1 MYVLRVYEVIRR
13 REENM
18 VELKVDSQIVLKE
31 IELSDAEDI
40 FKLIDSDRENLR
52 IWLSFVDST
61 KEIEDTKDFIRSI
74 LFLPGDIRDFVA
86 VIIYNGQKIGLIGFK
101 LTDFVNKKTEIG
113 YWISKEFEN
122 KGIVTKSVVKMI
134 DYAFNNLELNRIQIK
149 CGIGNEKSSKI
160 PKKLNFKFEG
170 IERSAEL
177 LNGKFIDAEVYSIL
191 KDEWTFKNSKK

>member
-18 VELKVDSQIVLKE
+18 VELEVDSEIVLKE
-31 IELSDAEDI
+31 IELSDAEAI
-40 FKLIDSDRENLR
+40 FKLIDSDRKNLR
-52 IWLSFVDST
+52 IWLSFIDST
-61 KEIEDTKDFIRSI
+61 KEIEDTTDFIRST
-74 LFLPGDIRDFVA
+74 LFLPEDIRDFVA

-191 KDEWTFKNSKK
+191 KDEWTFKN

>member
-40 FKLIDSDRENLR
+40 FKIIDSDRENLR

-86 VIIYNGQKIGLIGFK
+86 VIIYNEQKIGLIGFK

-134 DYAFNNLELNRIQIK
+134 NYAFNNLELNRIQIK

-191 KDEWTFKNSKK
+191 KDEWTFKN

>member
-1 MYVLRVYEVIRR
+1 MYVLRVYEVIRL

-52 IWLSFVDST
+52 IWLSFIDST

-74 LFLPGDIRDFVA
+74 LFLPEDIRDIVT
-86 VIIYNGQKIGLIGFK
+86 VIIYNEQKIGLIGFK
-101 LTDFVNKKTEIG
+101 LTDFENKKTEIG

-122 KGIVTKSVVKMI
+122 KGIVTKSVAKMI
-134 DYAFNNLELNRIQIK
+134 DYAFNNLKLNRIQIK

-170 IERSAEL
+170 IERNAEL

-191 KDEWTFKNSKK
+191 KDEWTFKN

>member
-18 VELKVDSQIVLKE
+18 VELEVDSEIVLKE

-40 FKLIDSDRENLR
+40 FKLIDSDRKNLR

-61 KEIEDTKDFIRSI
+61 KEIEDTKDFIRST
-74 LFLPGDIRDFVA
+74 LFLPEDIRDFVA

-134 DYAFNNLELNRIQIK
+134 NYAFNNLELNRIQIK

-191 KDEWTFKNSKK
+191 KDEWTFKN

>member
-40 FKLIDSDRENLR
+40 FKIIDSDRENLR

-191 KDEWTFKNSKK
+191 KDEWTFKN

>member
-18 VELKVDSQIVLKE
+18 VELKVDSEIVLKE

-40 FKLIDSDRENLR
+40 FKLIDSDRKNLR
-52 IWLSFVDST
+52 TWLSFIDST

-74 LFLPGDIRDFVA
+74 LFLPKDIRDLVT
-86 VIIYNGQKIGLIGFK
+86 VIIYNEQKIGLIGFK

-134 DYAFNNLELNRIQIK
+134 DYAFNTLNLNRIQIK

-191 KDEWTFKNSKK
+191 KDEWTFKN

>member
-18 VELKVDSQIVLKE
+18 VELKVDSEIVLKE

-74 LFLPGDIRDFVA
+74 LFLPEDIRDFVA
-86 VIIYNGQKIGLIGFK
+86 VIIYNEQKIGLIGFK

-134 DYAFNNLELNRIQIK
+134 NYAFNNLELNRIQIK

>member
-18 VELKVDSQIVLKE
+18 VELKVDSEIVLKE

-40 FKLIDSDRENLR
+40 FKLIDSDRKNLR
-52 IWLSFVDST
+52 TWLSFIDST

-74 LFLPGDIRDFVA
+74 LFLPKDIRDLVT
-86 VIIYNGQKIGLIGFK
+86 VIIYNEQKIGLIGFK

-134 DYAFNNLELNRIQIK
+134 DYAFNTLNLNRIQIK

-191 KDEWTFKNSKK
+191 KDEWKF

>member
-61 KEIEDTKDFIRSI
+61 KEIEDTKDFIRST
-74 LFLPGDIRDFVA
+74 LFLPEDIRDFVA
-86 VIIYNGQKIGLIGFK
+86 VIIYNEQKIGLIGFK

-134 DYAFNNLELNRIQIK
+134 NYAFNNLELNRIQIK

-191 KDEWTFKNSKK
+191 KDEWTFKN

>member
-18 VELKVDSQIVLKE
+18 VELKVDSEIVLKE

-40 FKLIDSDRENLR
+40 FKIIDSDRENLR
-52 IWLSFVDST
+52 TWLSFIDST
-61 KEIEDTKDFIRSI
+61 KEIEDTKDFIRST
-74 LFLPGDIRDFVA
+74 LFLPEDIRDFVA
-86 VIIYNGQKIGLIGFK
+86 VIIYKGQKIGLIGFK
-101 LTDFVNKKTEIG
+101 LTDFVNKKTELG

-191 KDEWTFKNSKK
+191 KDEWTFKN

>member
-1 MYVLRVYEVIRR
+1 
-13 REENM
+13 M

>member
-18 VELKVDSQIVLKE
+18 VELKVDSEIVLKE

-40 FKLIDSDRENLR
+40 FKIIDSDRENLR

-86 VIIYNGQKIGLIGFK
+86 VIIYNEQKIGLIGFK

-191 KDEWTFKNSKK
+191 KDEWTFKN

>member
-86 VIIYNGQKIGLIGFK
+86 VIIYNEQKIGLIGFK

>member
-86 VIIYNGQKIGLIGFK
+86 VIIYNEQKIGLIGFK

-191 KDEWTFKNSKK
+191 KDEWTFKN

>member
-18 VELKVDSQIVLKE
+18 VELKVDSEIVLKE

-40 FKLIDSDRENLR
+40 FKLIDSDRKNLG

-61 KEIEDTKDFIRSI
+61 KEIEDTKDFIRST
-74 LFLPGDIRDFVA
+74 LFLPEDIRDFVA

-134 DYAFNNLELNRIQIK
+134 NYAFNNLELNRIQIK

-191 KDEWTFKNSKK
+191 KDEWTF

>member
-18 VELKVDSQIVLKE
+18 VELKVDSEIVLKE

-52 IWLSFVDST
+52 IWLSFIDST
-61 KEIEDTKDFIRSI
+61 KEIADTEDFIRSI
-74 LFLPGDIRDFVA
+74 LFLPKDIRDLVT
-86 VIIYNGQKIGLIGFK
+86 VIIYKGQKIGLIGFK

-149 CGIGNEKSSKI
+149 CGIGNEKSLKI

-191 KDEWTFKNSKK
+191 KDEWTFKN

>member
-40 FKLIDSDRENLR
+40 FKIIDSDRENLR

-86 VIIYNGQKIGLIGFK
+86 VIIYNEQKIGLIGFK

-191 KDEWTFKNSKK
+191 KDEWTFKN

>member
-18 VELKVDSQIVLKE
+18 VELKVDSEIVLKE
-31 IELSDAEDI
+31 IELSDAEAI
-40 FKLIDSDRENLR
+40 FKLIDSDRKNLR

-61 KEIEDTKDFIRSI
+61 KEIEDTKDFIRST
-74 LFLPGDIRDFVA
+74 LFLPEDIRDFVA

-134 DYAFNNLELNRIQIK
+134 NYAFNNLELNRIQIK

-191 KDEWTFKNSKK
+191 KDEWTFKN

>member
-18 VELKVDSQIVLKE
+18 VELKVDSEIVLKE

-52 IWLSFVDST
+52 TWLSFIDST
-61 KEIEDTKDFIRSI
+61 KEIADTKDFIHSV
-74 LFLPGDIRDFVA
+74 LFLPKEIRDLVT
-86 VIIYNGQKIGLIGFK
+86 VIIYNEQKIGLIGFK

-191 KDEWTFKNSKK
+191 KDEWTFKN

>member
-86 VIIYNGQKIGLIGFK
+86 VIIYNEQKIGLIGFK

-134 DYAFNNLELNRIQIK
+134 NYAFNNLELNRIQIK

-191 KDEWTFKNSKK
+191 KDEWTFKN

>member
-18 VELKVDSQIVLKE
+18 VELKVDSEIVLKE

-40 FKLIDSDRENLR
+40 FKLIDSNRKNLR
-52 IWLSFVDST
+52 IWLSFIDST
-61 KEIEDTKDFIRSI
+61 KEIEDTKDFIRST
-74 LFLPGDIRDFVA
+74 LFLPEYIRDFVA

-134 DYAFNNLELNRIQIK
+134 NYAFNNLELNRIQIK

-160 PKKLNFKFEG
+160 PKKLNFKLEG

-191 KDEWTFKNSKK
+191 KDEWTFKN

>member
-18 VELKVDSQIVLKE
+18 VELEVDSEIVLKE
-31 IELSDAEDI
+31 IELSDAEAI
-40 FKLIDSDRENLR
+40 FKLIDSDRKNLR
-52 IWLSFVDST
+52 IWLSFIDST
-61 KEIEDTKDFIRSI
+61 KEIEDTKDFIRST
-74 LFLPGDIRDFVA
+74 LFLPEDIRDFVA

-191 KDEWTFKNSKK
+191 KDEWTFKN

>member
-18 VELKVDSQIVLKE
+18 VELKVDSEIVLKE

-40 FKLIDSDRENLR
+40 FKIIDSDRENLR

-191 KDEWTFKNSKK
+191 KDEWTFKN

>member
-1 MYVLRVYEVIRR
+1 MYVLRVYVVYRKLWGRI
-13 REENM
+13 M
-18 VELKVDSQIVLKE
+18 LQLKVDSEIVLKE
-31 IELSDAEDI
+31 IELSDAEEI

-52 IWLSFVDST
+52 TWLSFVDST
-61 KEIEDTKDFIRSI
+61 KEIADTKDFIHSI
-74 LFLPGDIRDFVA
+74 RFLPEDIRDLVT
-86 VIIYNGQKIGLIGFK
+86 VIIYKNQKIGLIGFK
-101 LTDFVNKKTEIG
+101 LTDFENKKTEIG
-113 YWISKEFEN
+113 YWITKEFEN

-134 DYAFNNLELNRIQIK
+134 DYAFNTLNLNRIQIK

-191 KDEWTFKNSKK
+191 KDEWTFKN

>member
-191 KDEWTFKNSKK
+191 KDEWTFKN